1 VITKNI
7 SDTKNNTEIRHSGM
21 RETKN
26 ISGIKNNTEGA
37 WIEIFRYALKTAFKS
52 LAHEKWINFLTVLS
66 VSIGLTTLCAFIM
79 INSNMNSA
87 LQRWAKSFGV
97 VVYLNEDTT
106 KEGED
111 ALKKYFQQDSDIEEV
126 NYISKEHAFEEIK
139 KTLGSNAMILD
150 VFKESPLPSSFE
162 LKLKSTFLDPARVK
176 EKAAQIQQMKGVYE
190 VQYGEK
196 WLSSLNTIAK
206 TIKFGSIIL
215 GTAIFIAVTFI
226 TYSTIKIFL
235 HRRKE
240 EIETLKLLGASRSF
254 IRLPFLIEGLFIG
267 ALGGVFSSLAILGG
281 YSFIMHK
288 MVEFLPAI
296 KFIMSTLP
304 LTIYLFIPLG
314 GAVMSLIGSFLAI
327 GKIRY

>member
-1 VITKNI
+1 LKTSKTSRTKGPAKG
-7 SDTKNNTEIRHSGM
+7 S
-21 RETKN
+21 
-26 ISGIKNNTEGA
+26 
-37 WIEIFRYALKTAFKS
+37 WIEILKYSFRTAFKS
-52 LAHEKWINFLTVLS
+52 IGHEKWINFLTVVS
-66 VSIGLTTLCAFIM
+66 VSIGLTLLCAFIM

-87 LQRWAKSFGV
+87 LQRWAKSFGM
-97 VVYLNEDTT
+97 VVYLNENITSEAEDTL
-106 KEGED
+106 E
-111 ALKKYFQQDSDIEEV
+111 KYFQKDEDIEEV
-126 NYISKEHAFEEIK
+126 NYISRDKAFDEIK

-162 LKLKSTFLDPARVK
+162 LKLKSFSLDPVHVK
-176 EKAAQIQQMKGVYE
+176 EKAAQIQGLEGVNE

-196 WLSSLNTIAK
+196 WLASLNTIAK
-206 TIKFGSIIL
+206 TIKIGSIVF

-267 ALGGVFSSLAILGG
+267 AIGGFFSSLAILGC
-281 YSFIMHK
+281 YSFIMYK

-296 KFIMSTLP
+296 KFVMTSLP
-304 LTIYLFIPLG
+304 LTIYLMIPLG
-314 GAVMSLIGSFLAI
+314 GATMSLIGSFIAI